1 VRTIPA
7 RPRLLAA
14 EVLPSGP
21 RQKRSQQKRSRLLA
35 AALALFGENG
45 YELTGIEAIAQRAG
59 VAVGSFYQ
67 HFRSKRQVLLVL
79 MEELLEGLEQ
89 LDLRL
94 KPAGTIRGGLRA
106 VLQAGFSHDLVYA
119 GAYRAWREAI
129 LLDPTLRPLQ
139 RRIERWTRARVSNAF
154 ESALQLPGAR
164 KNVNVALLAQL
175 MDRLFWDLLG
185 QLGNLTAA
193 ELEAVLDCLTDLI
206 YHALLRDPDGRTA

>member
-1 VRTIPA
+1 MRRIPP

-21 RQKRSQQKRSRLLA
+21 RQKRSQQKRARLLA

-45 YELTGIEAIAQRAG
+45 YELTGIEAIAQSAG

-89 LDLRL
+89 LDLQLR
-94 KPAGTIRGGLRA
+94 PASTIRGALRA
-106 VLQAGFSHDLVYA
+106 VLQAGFSRDLAYA

-129 LLDPTLRPLQ
+129 MLDPTLRPLQ
-139 RRIERWTRARVSNAF
+139 GRIEHWTHARVSNAF
-154 ESALQLPGAR
+154 ESVLQLPGAR
-164 KNVNVALLAQL
+164 KGVNVAILARL
-175 MDRLFWDLLG
+175 MDRLFWDLLA
-185 QLGNLTAA
+185 QLGQMTAN
-193 ELEAVLDCLTDLI
+193 ELEAVLDCVTDLI
-206 YHALLRDPDGRTA
+206 YHALMRDPARTA